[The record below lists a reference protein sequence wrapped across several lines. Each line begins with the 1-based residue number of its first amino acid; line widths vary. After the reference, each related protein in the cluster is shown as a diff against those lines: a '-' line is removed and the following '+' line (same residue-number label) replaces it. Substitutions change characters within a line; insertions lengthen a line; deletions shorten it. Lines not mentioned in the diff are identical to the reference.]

1 MILNSQTVREYY
13 AILNSHSKKMVLG
26 VLLSAI
32 GNGMTLSLLLVYLHD
47 MRGFTNTF
55 GGFLLSFGAAVALTV
70 GGPVGTLIDHIGPK
84 KVIIVGII
92 AESIGTGGW
101 SLVQTH
107 RDAIVV
113 MSIQSI
119 GAAFIWPPMNVML
132 TRLTPEKD
140 RQKVFGLNFMLLNL
154 GIGLGGLFAALVI
167 TKGSLRSFQIMYI
180 LDSFTFLLFLIVVL
194 LIRTPLINK
203 YVPGAHE
210 PQNGSYKDV
219 WENKK
224 IVLLSISGLVLL
236 IFGYASLQAGL
247 PIYATQYLGLSPKWL
262 GIFYAANTI
271 SIVLFQPAVLRKLDR
286 ESKYKAL
293 IAVAIIWSLSW
304 AVVGTSPL
312 LPIIAAGVMICLSQ
326 IVFAFGEMIWSPT
339 MPALA
344 NELSPE
350 HIRGRTNALTSLQW
364 GVSGVLGPAISG
376 PMLGAGLESAWI
388 FTMFIGALLPL
399 PLFLRLRKMSLP
411 NTNAL

>member
-13 AILNSHSKKMVLG
+13 AILNSRSKKMVLG

-32 GNGMTLSLLLVYLHD
+32 GTGMTLSLLLVYLHD

-55 GGFLLSFGAAVALTV
+55 GGFLLAFGAAVSLTV

-119 GAAFIWPPMNVML
+119 GAAFIWPPINVML
-132 TRLTPEKD
+132 TRLTPERD
-140 RQKVFGLNFMLLNL
+140 RQKIFGLNFMLLNL
-154 GIGLGGLFAALVI
+154 GIGMGGVFAALVI
-167 TKGSLRSFQIMYI
+167 TEGSLRSFQIMYI
-180 LDSFTFLLFLIVVL
+180 LDSFTFLLFLVVVL
-194 LIRTPLINK
+194 LIRSPLIDK
-203 YVPGAHE
+203 YIPEAHE

-219 WENKK
+219 WENKQV
-224 IVLLSISGLVLL
+224 VLLSISGLVLL

-271 SIVLFQPAVLRKLDR
+271 SIVLFQPAVLRRLDR

-293 IAVAIIWSLSW
+293 IAVGIIWSLSW
-304 AVVGTSPL
+304 AVVGISPL
-312 LPIIAAGVMICLSQ
+312 LPILAAAAMICLSQ

-388 FTMFIGALLPL
+388 FTMLIGALLPL
-399 PLFLRLRKMSLP
+399 PLFLRLRKMALP

>member
-1 MILNSQTVREYY
+1 
-13 AILNSHSKKMVLG
+13 MVLG

-32 GNGMTLSLLLVYLHD
+32 GTGMTLSLLLVYLHD

-55 GGFLLSFGAAVALTV
+55 GGFLLSFGAAVSLLI
-70 GGPVGTLIDHIGPK
+70 GGPVGALIDRIGPK

-101 SLVQTH
+101 AFVQSH

-113 MSIQSI
+113 MSIQSV
-119 GAAFIWPPMNVML
+119 GAAFIWPPINVML
-132 TRLTPEKD
+132 TRLTEVKD
-140 RQKVFGLNFMLLNL
+140 RQNIFGLNFMLLNL
-154 GIGLGGLFAALVI
+154 GIGLGG
-167 TKGSLRSFQIMYI
+167 
-180 LDSFTFLLFLIVVL
+180 
-194 LIRTPLINK
+194 
-203 YVPGAHE
+203 
-210 PQNGSYKDV
+210 YKDV

-224 IVLLSISGLVLL
+224 IVLLSISGLILL

-271 SIVLFQPAVLRKLDR
+271 SIVLFQPAVLRRLSR

-293 IAVAIIWSLSW
+293 IAVGIIWSISW
-304 AVVGTSPL
+304 GVVGISPL
-312 LPIIAAGVMICLSQ
+312 LPIIAGAIMLCISQ
-326 IVFAFGEMIWSPT
+326 VVFAFGEMIWSPT
-339 MPALA
+339 LPALA

-350 HIRGRTNALTSLQW
+350 HIRGRTNALTGLQW
-364 GVSGVLGPAISG
+364 GVSGVIGPAISG

-388 FTMFIGALLPL
+388 FTMLIGALLPL
-399 PLFLRLRKMSLP
+399 PLFFKLKKMATQQS
-411 NTNAL
+411 N

>member
-1 MILNSQTVREYY
+1 MILNSEIAREYY
-13 AILNSHSKKMVLG
+13 AILNPHSKKMVLG

-32 GNGMTLSLLLVYLHD
+32 GTGMTLSLLLVYLHD

-55 GGFLLSFGAAVALTV
+55 GGFLLSFGAAVSLLI
-70 GGPVGTLIDHIGPK
+70 GGPVGALIDRIGPK

-101 SLVQTH
+101 ACVQSH

-113 MSIQSI
+113 MSIQSV
-119 GAAFIWPPMNVML
+119 GAAFIWPPINVML
-132 TRLTPEKD
+132 TRLTEVKD
-140 RQKVFGLNFMLLNL
+140 RQNIFGLNFMLLNL
-154 GIGLGGLFAALVI
+154 GIGLGGIFASLVI
-167 TKGSLRSFQIMYI
+167 TEGSLRSFQIMYI
-180 LDSFTFLLFLIVVL
+180 IDSFTFLLFLVVIL
-194 LIRTPLINK
+194 LIRTPLIGK
-203 YVPGAHE
+203 YIPEAHE
-210 PQNGSYKDV
+210 PKGGSYKDV

-224 IVLLSISGLVLL
+224 IVLLSISGLILL

-271 SIVLFQPAVLRKLDR
+271 SIVLFQPAVLRRLSR

-293 IAVAIIWSLSW
+293 IAVGIIWSISW
-304 AVVGTSPL
+304 GVVGISPL
-312 LPIIAAGVMICLSQ
+312 LPIIAGAIMLCISQ
-326 IVFAFGEMIWSPT
+326 VVFAFGEMIWSPT
-339 MPALA
+339 LPALA

-350 HIRGRTNALTSLQW
+350 HIRGRTNALTGLQW
-364 GVSGVLGPAISG
+364 GVSGVIGPAISG

-388 FTMFIGALLPL
+388 FTMLIGALLPL
-399 PLFLRLRKMSLP
+399 PLFFKLKKMATQQS
-411 NTNAL
+411 N